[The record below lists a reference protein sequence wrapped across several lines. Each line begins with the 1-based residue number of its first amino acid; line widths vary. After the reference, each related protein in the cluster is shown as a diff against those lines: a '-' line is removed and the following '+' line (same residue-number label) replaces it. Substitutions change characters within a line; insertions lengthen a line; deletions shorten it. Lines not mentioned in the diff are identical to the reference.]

1 MSETNDKLKQYLI
14 YAECLKGLPTNQTY
28 TIFRIENNI
37 FDEQYFLSEDAAKSE
52 LLPTG
57 KLFKLE
63 GNKCNAASTFSN
75 FIAEALRDKQA
86 NFLIFTKKEMHVR
99 SRRKLLES
107 CRLSRLPK
115 REYSAINELKQGY

>member
-1 MSETNDKLKQYLI
+1 MSETKNKLKQYLI
-14 YAECLKGLPTNQTY
+14 YVECLIGLPTNQTY
-28 TIFRIENNI
+28 TIFKIENNI
-37 FDEQYFLSEDAAKSE
+37 FDEQYFLSEDEAKSE

-63 GNKCNAASTFSN
+63 GNKCNAASTYSS
-75 FIAEALRDKQA
+75 FIAEALRENQA
-86 NFLIFTKKEMHVR
+86 NFLIFTKKEMPVR

-115 REYSAINELKQGY
+115 REFSAINELKQGY